1 MQAGICHS
9 HIAGGPTRGYL
20 LAMSLSL
27 RIRELRQ
34 ERGWTVAHLA
44 GLVGISTPHMS
55 QVERGIKNLNNH
67 LLVRTAEA
75 LGVEPD
81 DLIAGEMR
89 RDLGQLAEALRDL
102 DVEDR
107 KRVEDFARAL
117 LASKKADARNK

>member
-9 HIAGGPTRGYL
+9 HIEGPPGRGYL

-44 GLVGISTPHMS
+44 ELVGVSTPHMS

-89 RDLGQLAEALRDL
+89 RDLGQLATALRDL
-102 DVEDR
+102 DEEDR

-117 LASKKADARNK
+117 LASKQAATRNE